1 MIDELGKVVA
11 IHPESNCVDV
21 VLYRTGLRL
30 PAVRVLGDMATG
42 QTGVANLHVP
52 DCKDGFDSA
61 NTGKRDI
68 VAAIAYYKEFPMVV
82 GFMFPEVAECLF
94 ARNDFKVDR
103 HASDVY
109 STIDA
114 DGNMETYHP
123 SGTYLRIGTS
133 PAHEDLTGKDYDAIW
148 KIERNT
154 QKAVHVHLVVANA
167 GAVKATIDIDQN
179 GNITISN
186 AGNTQINTSGTLAAV
201 IGGETSITTPKVTMT
216 TSELMVTGKITA
228 NGTITDLAGSSG
240 KSMSG
245 MRATYNSHTHP
256 ENGNG
261 GPTSAPNQPM

>member
-42 QTGVANLHVP
+42 QTGVANLHEP
-52 DCKDGFDSA
+52 DCNDGFEA
-61 NTGKRDI
+61 TNTGKRDI

-114 DGNMETYHP
+114 DGNMEIYHP

-133 PAHEDLTGKDYDAIW
+133 PDHEDLTGNDYDAIW

-154 QKAVHVHLVVANA
+154 QKAVHVHLTVANA
-167 GAVKATIDIDQN
+167 GVQVASLDIDPSGNVSLSNN
-179 GNITISN
+179 GNLSATVGGTTTVTSGGEATLN
-186 AGNTQINTSGTLAAV
+186 APHVTINTAELLVSGN
-201 IGGETSITTPKVTMT
+201 IK
-216 TSELMVTGKITA
+216 A

-245 MRATYNSHTHP
+245 MRATYDSHTHP
-256 ENGNG
+256 ENDSG
-261 GPTSAPNQPM
+261 GPTGTPNQAM

>member
-42 QTGVANLHVP
+42 QTGVANLHEP
-52 DCKDGFDSA
+52 DCKDGFESA

-154 QKAVHVHLVVANA
+154 QKAVHVHVRVANA
-167 GAVKATIDIDQN
+167 GATKATVDIDPQ
-179 GNITISN
+179 GNVTINNEGSTVWHSKGDIQITSD
-186 AGNTQINTSGTLAAV
+186 AH
-201 IGGETSITTPKVTMT
+201 IG
-216 TSELMVTGKITA
+216 LTA
-228 NGTITDLAGSSG
+228 PRIDWN
-240 KSMSG
+240 
-245 MRATYNSHTHP
+245 
-256 ENGNG
+256 
-261 GPTSAPNQPM
+261 